1 MSSTSSFTSF
11 GLIAKGKP
19 PFPRPIN
26 MPHFLRK
33 VVLLEAEML
42 YKNPRFS
49 QLGQEDQTTVGK
61 KVQSAFLQWLV
72 NHKRTST
79 SNEERKYRF
88 FFQKALDSIE
98 ERAELS
104 RVSETLGVTGVIKF
118 SQPIMLVVQ
127 PQAIILPESESPFHE
142 AFNSPPVRDSWQIP
156 RSSAFP
162 PPSSSIQEG
171 CTSGNPPEEGLM
183 FKWVHPTL
191 MSNASFEMVLAN
203 QDVQDTLAEI
213 WDNMCGISDLV
224 NTNPDTYLGP
234 IDSFGSPGSPMSE

>member
-1 MSSTSSFTSF
+1 MPITSSFTSF

-26 MPHFLRK
+26 MRHFFQK
-33 VVLLEAEML
+33 VDRLNAELLH
-42 YKNPRFS
+42 KTTRFIR
-49 QLGQEDQTTVGK
+49 LGPEEQTTARE
-61 KVQSAFLQWLV
+61 KVQSAFRQWLV
-72 NHKRTST
+72 NHKRTSI

-88 FFQKALDSIE
+88 LVQKALDSIE
-98 ERAELS
+98 ERPELS
-104 RVSETLGVTGVIKF
+104 RVSETLGVTGVIPF
-118 SQPIMLVVQ
+118 SQPIMLVDQ